1 MARVRARVRVPSQPV
16 GLSVSLKLRLCSG
29 TKGTKL
35 GSQRTPMEP
44 RFVRTIRP
52 MRRNLFVSIVG
63 LLLISGSASA
73 RAEEAYGSPAA
84 SAQGSSSAG
93 LGLGLG
99 VEATLTGL
107 SGAAL
112 VYDAGAFRI
121 DGVLGIATQGNTD
134 FFLAGRF
141 WYVLHTGDNSDF
153 AIGGGLGI
161 EDDDGGGPM
170 GDENDIDLH
179 VEAGAQIRAFITAN
193 VALSA
198 SGGFGFIVDEGD
210 DFLGFGGQLMGTMGV
225 TYFFE

>member
-1 MARVRARVRVPSQPV
+1 MRKIP
-16 GLSVSLKLRLCSG
+16 
-29 TKGTKL
+29 
-35 GSQRTPMEP
+35 
-44 RFVRTIRP
+44 P
-52 MRRNLFVSIVG
+52 MRKIPLVSIVG
-63 LLLISGSASA
+63 LLLLL
-73 RAEEAYGSPAA
+73 GSPYA
-84 SAQGSSSAG
+84 SAQEAQASGSSAG
-93 LGLGLG
+93 GHGLG
-99 VEATLTGL
+99 VGAEATLTGL

-121 DGVLGIATQGNTD
+121 DGVLGFASRGDTD

-161 EDDDGGGPM
+161 EDDDNDD
-170 GDENDIDLH
+170 GDDLDFH
-179 VEAGAQIRAFITAN
+179 VEAGAQLRAFLTAN

-198 SGGFGFIVDEGD
+198 AAGFGFIIDEGD